1 MTRGRVE
8 SRVQRRKKKSKKK
21 VKFSGQQIFLAEQ
34 IIFNSNLGCFLSSN
48 AFQQDFNFGRG
59 FLWPSRVRRGAFQ
72 EKKKKEIS
80 TGKIN
85 FFSRIRRIIFWRP
98 KFVWFFPGNYVC
110 CFADF
115 RKFFLLFRFL
125 FFLQSHH
132 IAYFL
137 VHSLANSVYF
147 SCKII
152 KKSVSNFQNHI
163 IKKKKIVKSP
173 KDFFQK

>member
-1 MTRGRVE
+1 MAIARQAGRI
-8 SRVQRRKKKSKKK
+8 SR
-21 VKFSGQQIFLAEQ
+21 
-34 IIFNSNLGCFLSSN
+34 
-48 AFQQDFNFGRG
+48 
-59 FLWPSRVRRGAFQ
+59 
-72 EKKKKEIS
+72 KKKEIS

-152 KKSVSNFQNHI
+152 KKLVSNFQNHI
-163 IKKKKIVKSP
+163 IKKRKKKLSNRQRI
-173 KDFFQK
+173 FFKNKIRKGFAF

>member
-1 MTRGRVE
+1 MLF
-8 SRVQRRKKKSKKK
+8 SRTSI
-21 VKFSGQQIFLAEQ
+21 SGGDLYGHRA
-34 IIFNSNLGCFLSSN
+34 SG
-48 AFQQDFNFGRG
+48 
-59 FLWPSRVRRGAFQ
+59 GAHF
-72 EKKKKEIS
+72 KKKKEIS

-147 SCKII
+147 SCKMI
-152 KKSVSNFQNHI
+152 KNQFRIFKTTSS
-163 IKKKKIVKSP
+163 KKKKKLSNRQRI
-173 KDFFQK
+173 FFKNKIRKGFAF